1 MLNRHFVFFIVLNNQ
16 KINYSQNRL
25 QKQKNSIFTTQFNNI
40 FFIEEMNNRFLK
52 NIIFLLFINLLVKPF
67 WILGVDRTVQNI
79 VGDAS
84 YGMYLAIFNFS
95 YLFYIILD
103 IGLTNF
109 NSKNIAQNNHLLS
122 KYFVGISQA
131 KIFLSIGYFI
141 IIFLIGLAIGY
152 KDEQLKLLGIVGFN
166 QVLLSFI
173 LYVRSN
179 IAALLLFKTD
189 SILSVL
195 DRILMILIC
204 SFLLWSGIFPKSN
217 FNIYWFVY
225 SQTFSYLI
233 TLIIAIF
240 IVLKHTG
247 KLVIKFNFPFIL
259 MIIKKSLPYALL
271 VLLMSFYN
279 RLEPV
284 LIERIL
290 PKDISATQAGI
301 YAKAYRLFDA
311 GNNISYLFS
320 VILLPLF
327 AAVISKGEDLQS
339 LVKQSFSLMLTMT
352 CIIAVTCIFYSHN
365 LMESLY
371 PISENELASTYN
383 IRIFESARILQ
394 ILMGSFVSISITYIF
409 GTLLTANGNL
419 LQLNIVA
426 AVGVI
431 INLTLNFIF
440 IPIFEAKG
448 AAFTS
453 LCVQF
458 ATCAIQ
464 FFIAKKTFGLRFGT
478 KFWFCIITF
487 IISITTTT
495 FILKNT
501 SLNWIYSFMLS
512 LFSGIVIAFITRML
526 DFKEMQKLL
535 LSSLNNIKK
544 Q

>member
-1 MLNRHFVFFIVLNNQ
+1 M
-16 KINYSQNRL
+16 
-25 QKQKNSIFTTQFNNI
+25 NS
-40 FFIEEMNNRFLK
+40 RFLK

-67 WILGVDRTVQNI
+67 WILGIDRSVQNI

-84 YGMYLAIFNFS
+84 YGTYLAIFNFS
-95 YLFYIILD
+95 YLFYILLD

-109 NSKNIAQNNHLLS
+109 NSKNIAQNNQLLS
-122 KYFVGISQA
+122 KHFVGISQA
-131 KIFLSIGYFI
+131 KILLSIVYSI
-141 IIFLIGLAIGY
+141 VIFTIGLIIGY
-152 KDEQLKLLGIVGFN
+152 DAGQLKLLAIVGLN
-166 QVLLSFI
+166 QILLSFI

-195 DRILMILIC
+195 DRILMITIC
-204 SFLLWSGIFPKSN
+204 SFLLWSGIFPKNN

-225 SQTFSYLI
+225 SQTISYVI
-233 TLIIAIF
+233 TLIVSTC

-247 KLVIKFNFPFIL
+247 KLVIRFNFPFIL

-290 PKDISATQAGI
+290 PKEISAIQAGI

-327 AAVISKGEDLQS
+327 AAVLKNGDDLKS
-339 LVKQSFSLMLTMT
+339 LVKQSFSLMLMMT
-352 CIIAVTCIFYSHN
+352 CIIAIIGIFYSQE
-365 LMESLY
+365 LMELLY
-371 PISENELASTYN
+371 KKQDYETFEVYNARISQS
-383 IRIFESARILQ
+383 SQILQ
-394 ILMGSFVSISITYIF
+394 ILMGSFISISITYIF

-419 LQLNIVA
+419 RHLNIVA
-426 AVGVI
+426 AIGVVM
-431 INLTLNFIF
+431 NLILNFIL
-440 IPIFEAKG
+440 IPVFEAKG

-458 ATCAIQ
+458 ATCIIQ
-464 FFIAKKTFGLRFGT
+464 FFIARKTFDLKFGALFWT
-478 KFWFCIITF
+478 KASLFVILLVISTIIFKYT
-487 IISITTTT
+487 ID
-495 FILKNT
+495 
-501 SLNWIYSFMLS
+501 NWIYSMMATTLA
-512 LFSGIVIAFITRML
+512 GIFIAFITNML
-526 DFKEMQKLL
+526 NYKDLEKLL
-535 LSSLNNIKK
+535 ISSLNHIKK
-544 Q
+544 

>member
-1 MLNRHFVFFIVLNNQ
+1 M
-16 KINYSQNRL
+16 
-25 QKQKNSIFTTQFNNI
+25 NS
-40 FFIEEMNNRFLK
+40 RFLK
-52 NIIFLLFINLLVKPF
+52 NILFLLFINLLVKPF

-84 YGMYLAIFNFS
+84 YGTYLAIFNFS

-103 IGLTNF
+103 IGLTNY
-109 NSKNIAQNNHLLS
+109 NSKEIAQNNNLLS

-131 KIFLSIGYFI
+131 KIFLSIAYFI
-141 IIFLIGLAIGY
+141 IIFVIGLIIGY
-152 KDEQLKLLGIVGFN
+152 NTEQMKLLAVVGLN
-166 QVLLSFI
+166 QVLLSFV

-179 IAALLLFKTD
+179 ISALLLFKTD

-195 DRILMILIC
+195 DRVLMILIC
-204 SFLLWSGIFPKSN
+204 SFLLWSGIFPKSD

-225 SQTFSYLI
+225 SQTASYVI
-233 TLIIAIF
+233 TLIIAIY

-247 KLVIKFNFPFIL
+247 KLTIKFNFPFVL

-290 PKDISATQAGI
+290 PKDISAIQAGI
-301 YAKAYRLFDA
+301 YARAYRLFDA

-327 AAVISKGEDLQS
+327 AAVIKKGEDLQA
-339 LVKQSFSLMLTMT
+339 LVKQSFGLMLTMT
-352 CIIAVTCIFYSHN
+352 CIIAIVCIFYSQN
-365 LMESLY
+365 LMELLY
-371 PISENELASTYN
+371 TIQDNESIETYN
-383 IRIFESARILQ
+383 LRITESSNILK
-394 ILMGSFVSISITYIF
+394 ILMGSFVSISVTYIF

-419 LQLNIVA
+419 KQLNIVA
-426 AVGVI
+426 AVGVV

-440 IPIFEAKG
+440 IPVFEAKG
-448 AAFTS
+448 AAMTS

-464 FFIAKKTFGLRFGT
+464 FFIAKRIFNLKFGISFLISILSF
-478 KFWFCIITF
+478 IILLVTTTSLLKSSDMYWLTSF
-487 IISITTTT
+487 IIS
-495 FILKNT
+495 LG
-501 SLNWIYSFMLS
+501 L
-512 LFSGIVIAFITRML
+512 GIVLAFITKML
-526 DFKEMQKLL
+526 DFNELKSLL
-535 LSSLNNIKK
+535 LSSVEHIKK
-544 Q
+544 

>member
-1 MLNRHFVFFIVLNNQ
+1 
-16 KINYSQNRL
+16 
-25 QKQKNSIFTTQFNNI
+25 
-40 FFIEEMNNRFLK
+40 MNNRFLK
-52 NIIFLLFINLLVKPF
+52 NIIFLLFVNLLVKPF
-67 WILGVDRTVQNI
+67 WILGIDRTVQNL

-84 YGMYLAIFNFS
+84 YGTYLAIFNFS

-109 NSKNIAQNNHLLS
+109 NSKNIAQNNHLLT
-122 KYFVGISQA
+122 KHFVGINQA
-131 KIFLSIGYFI
+131 KILLSFIYFI
-141 IIFLIGLAIGY
+141 IIFLIGWLIGY
-152 KDEQLKLLGIVGFN
+152 NTEQLKLLAIVGFN

-204 SFLLWSGIFPKSN
+204 SFLLWSGLFPQNN

-225 SQTFSYLI
+225 SQTISYLI
-233 TLIIAIF
+233 TLVVAIAI
-240 IVLKHTG
+240 VLRHTN
-247 KLVIKFNFPFIL
+247 KLKFKFNFPFIL

-290 PKDISATQAGI
+290 PKDISSVQAGI

-327 AAVISKGEDLQS
+327 AAVIKKGEDLQS

-352 CIIAVTCIFYSHN
+352 CIIAVVCIFYSKD
-365 LMESLY
+365 LMELLY
-371 PISENELASTYN
+371 PRNENELVEIYN
-383 IRIFESARILQ
+383 IRITESSRILQ
-394 ILMGSFVSISITYIF
+394 ILMGSFVSISVTYIF

-419 LQLNIVA
+419 KQLNIVA
-426 AVGVI
+426 AIGVI
-431 INLTLNFIF
+431 TNLTLNFIF
-440 IPIFEAKG
+440 TPIFEAKG

-458 ATCAIQ
+458 VTCAIQ
-464 FFIAKKTFGLRFGT
+464 FFIAKRIFNLKLGRA
-478 KFWFCIITF
+478 FWLSISSF
-487 IISITTTT
+487 IILLIAATAS
-495 FILKNT
+495 LK
-501 SLNWIYSFMLS
+501 SLNIHWIYTLLISS
-512 LFSGIVIAFITRML
+512 LSGIIIAFITKTL
-526 DFKEMQKLL
+526 DFKELKNLL
-535 LSSLNNIKK
+535 FASVNHIKK
-544 Q
+544 

>member
-1 MLNRHFVFFIVLNNQ
+1 M
-16 KINYSQNRL
+16 
-25 QKQKNSIFTTQFNNI
+25 NS
-40 FFIEEMNNRFLK
+40 RFLK
-52 NIIFLLFINLLVKPF
+52 NIIFLLFINLLIKPF
-67 WILGVDRTVQNI
+67 WILGVDRSVQNL

-84 YGMYLAIFNFS
+84 YGTYLAIFNFS
-95 YLFYIILD
+95 YLFYILLD

-109 NSKNIAQNNHLLS
+109 NSKNIAQNNQLLS

-141 IIFLIGLAIGY
+141 IIFLVGWIIGY
-152 KDEQLKLLGIVGFN
+152 NNEQLKLLGVVGLN

-195 DRILMILIC
+195 DRVLMIMIC
-204 SFLLWSGIFPKSN
+204 SFLLWSGIFPKSD
-217 FNIYWFVY
+217 FNIYWFAY
-225 SQTFSYLI
+225 SQTISYI
-233 TLIIAIF
+233 VTLIIAIG

-247 KLVIKFNFPFIL
+247 KLTIRFNFPFIL

-290 PKDISATQAGI
+290 PKDISSIQAGI
-301 YAKAYRLFDA
+301 YARAYRLFDA

-327 AAVISKGEDLQS
+327 ASVIKNGEDLQS

-352 CIIAVTCIFYSHN
+352 GIIAVACIFYSEN
-365 LMESLY
+365 LMELLY
-371 PISENELASTYN
+371 NIQENETVEAYN
-383 IRIFESARILQ
+383 IRIQESSKILQ
-394 ILMGSFVSISITYIF
+394 ILMGSFVSISVTYIF

-419 LQLNIVA
+419 KHLNIVA
-426 AVGVI
+426 ATGVV
-431 INLTLNFIF
+431 INLALNFIF

-458 ATCAIQ
+458 TTCLIQ
-464 FFIAKKTFGLRFGT
+464 FILAKNIFRLKFGAS
-478 KFWFCIITF
+478 FWISVFSFCTLLILSALVLK
-487 IISITTTT
+487 IS
-495 FILKNT
+495 
-501 SLNWIYSFMLS
+501 SDNWINSFMLTMIS
-512 LFSGIVIAFITRML
+512 GLFIAFITKML
-526 DFKEMQKLL
+526 DYKELKNLIMTSIGQLK
-535 LSSLNNIKK
+535 NNKTEKK
-544 Q
+544 

>member
-1 MLNRHFVFFIVLNNQ
+1 M
-16 KINYSQNRL
+16 
-25 QKQKNSIFTTQFNNI
+25 NS
-40 FFIEEMNNRFLK
+40 RFLK

-67 WILGVDRTVQNI
+67 WILGVDRTVQNL

-84 YGMYLAIFNFS
+84 YGTYLAIFNFS

-109 NSKNIAQNNHLLS
+109 NSKNIAQNNQLLS

-141 IIFLIGLAIGY
+141 IIFLIGLMIGY
-152 KDEQLKLLGIVGFN
+152 NGEQLKLLGIVGLN

-195 DRILMILIC
+195 DRVLMILIC
-204 SFLLWSGIFPKSN
+204 SFLLWSGIFPQSN
-217 FNIYWFVY
+217 FSIYWFVY
-225 SQTFSYLI
+225 SQTISYII

-247 KLVIKFNFPFIL
+247 KLVIKFNLPFIL

-301 YAKAYRLFDA
+301 FAKAYRLFDA

-327 AAVISKGEDLQS
+327 ASVIKKGEDLQS

-352 CIIAVTCIFYSHN
+352 CLISIACIFYSQN
-365 LMESLY
+365 IMELLY
-371 PISENELASTYN
+371 PRSENELLDLYN
-383 IRIFESARILQ
+383 IRINESSKILQ

-419 LQLNIVA
+419 RQLNFVA
-426 AVGVI
+426 AIGVI
-431 INLTLNFIF
+431 INVALNFIF
-440 IPIFEAKG
+440 IPKFKAQG

-458 ATCAIQ
+458 STCFIQ
-464 FFIAKKTFGLRFGT
+464 FFIAKKTFGFKLGT
-478 KFWFCIITF
+478 KFW
-487 IISITTTT
+487 ISILSFITTTT
-495 FILKNT
+495 IITILLKNS
-501 SLNWIYSFMLS
+501 SLNWIYSFIIS
-512 LFSGIVIAFITRML
+512 LFLGIITAFITKTL
-526 DFKEMQKLL
+526 DFKEIKNLI
-535 LSSLNNIKK
+535 SSSIIHIKK
-544 Q
+544 

>member
-1 MLNRHFVFFIVLNNQ
+1 M
-16 KINYSQNRL
+16 
-25 QKQKNSIFTTQFNNI
+25 NS
-40 FFIEEMNNRFLK
+40 RFLK
-52 NIIFLLFINLLVKPF
+52 NILFLLFINLLVKPF
-67 WILGVDRTVQNI
+67 WILGVDRTVQNL

-84 YGMYLAIFNFS
+84 YGTYLAIFNFS

-122 KYFVGISQA
+122 KHFVGISQA
-131 KIFLSIGYFI
+131 KIFLSIAYFL
-141 IIFLIGLAIGY
+141 IIFVIGVIIGY
-152 KDEQLKLLGIVGFN
+152 NSEQLKLLAIVGLN

-204 SFLLWSGIFPKSN
+204 SFLLWSSIFPQSY

-225 SQTFSYLI
+225 SQTISYAI
-233 TLIIAIF
+233 TLIIAII

-247 KLVIKFNFPFIL
+247 KLIIRFNFPFIL

-327 AAVISKGEDLQS
+327 ASVIKKGEDLQS
-339 LVKQSFSLMLTMT
+339 LVKQSFSLMLAMT
-352 CIIAVTCIFYSHN
+352 CSIAIVCIFYSHN
-365 LMESLY
+365 LMEVLY
-371 PISENELASTYN
+371 PKNGDELVEIYNSRISES
-383 IRIFESARILQ
+383 SKILQ
-394 ILMGSFVSISITYIF
+394 ILMGSFVSISVTYIF
-409 GTLLTANGNL
+409 GTLLTANGSL
-419 LQLNIVA
+419 KQLNFVA
-426 AVGVI
+426 AFGVI
-431 INLTLNFIF
+431 INISLNLLF
-440 IPIFEAKG
+440 IPIFKAKG

-458 ATCAIQ
+458 TTCLIQ
-464 FFIAKKTFGLRFGT
+464 YIIAKKIFDIKLGA
-478 KFWFCIITF
+478 KFWSNTLSF
-487 IISITTTT
+487 IVLTTISTI
-495 FILKNT
+495 FLKNT
-501 SLNWIYSFMLS
+501 SINWIYSFLIAL
-512 LFSGIVIAFITRML
+512 LFSIIIAFITKML
-526 DFKEMQKLL
+526 DYKELKNLI
-535 LSSLNNIKK
+535 LSSTTYIKK

>member
-1 MLNRHFVFFIVLNNQ
+1 M
-16 KINYSQNRL
+16 
-25 QKQKNSIFTTQFNNI
+25 NS
-40 FFIEEMNNRFLK
+40 RFLK

-67 WILGVDRTVQNI
+67 WILGVDRTVQNL

-84 YGMYLAIFNFS
+84 YGTYLAIFNFS

-141 IIFLIGLAIGY
+141 VIFLIGLAIGY
-152 KDEQLKLLGIVGFN
+152 NAEQMKLLGIVGLN

-195 DRILMILIC
+195 DRVLMILIC
-204 SFLLWSGIFPKSN
+204 SFLLWSGIFPQNN

-225 SQTFSYLI
+225 SQTISYVI
-233 TLIIAIF
+233 TLIIATF

-247 KLVIKFNFPFIL
+247 KLVIKFNMPFIL

-290 PKDISATQAGI
+290 PKDISAVQAGI

-327 AAVISKGEDLQS
+327 ASVIKKGEDLQS

-352 CIIAVTCIFYSHN
+352 CLIAIVCIFYSQN
-365 LMESLY
+365 IMELLY
-371 PISENELASTYN
+371 PKPEYEMIDVYN
-383 IRIFESARILQ
+383 NRICETSKILQ

-419 LQLNIVA
+419 KQLNFVA
-426 AVGVI
+426 AIGVL
-431 INLTLNFIF
+431 INVSLNFIF
-440 IPIFEAKG
+440 IPIFKAQG

-458 ATCAIQ
+458 ATCFIQ
-464 FFIAKKTFGLRFGT
+464 FILAKRTFNLNIGAKLWIRLSS
-478 KFWFCIITF
+478 F
-487 IISITTTT
+487 IILTSITTI
-495 FILKNT
+495 ILKNT
-501 SLNWIYSFMLS
+501 TLNWIHSFLIS
-512 LFSGIVIAFITRML
+512 SFSGIIIAFITKLL
-526 DFKEMQKLL
+526 DFNELKNLI
-535 LSSLNNIKK
+535 SSSIIHVKK

>member
-1 MLNRHFVFFIVLNNQ
+1 M
-16 KINYSQNRL
+16 
-25 QKQKNSIFTTQFNNI
+25 NS
-40 FFIEEMNNRFLK
+40 RFLK

-67 WILGVDRTVQNI
+67 WILGVDRTVQNL

-84 YGMYLAIFNFS
+84 YGTYLAIFNFS
-95 YLFYIILD
+95 YLFYIVLD

-131 KIFLSIGYFI
+131 KILLSIIYFV

-152 KDEQLKLLGIVGFN
+152 NGEQLKLLGIVGFN

-195 DRILMILIC
+195 DKILMILIC
-204 SFLLWSGIFPKSN
+204 SFLLWSGIFPQTN

-225 SQTFSYLI
+225 SQTISYII
-233 TLIIAIF
+233 TLIIATF
-240 IVLKHTG
+240 IVLRHTG
-247 KLVIKFNFPFIL
+247 KLKIKFNFPFIL

-290 PKDISATQAGI
+290 PKDISAEQAGI

-327 AAVISKGEDLQS
+327 ATVIKKGEDLQS

-352 CIIAVTCIFYSHN
+352 CLIAIVCMFYSQN
-365 LMESLY
+365 IMELLY
-371 PISENELASTYN
+371 PMGENEIASTYN
-383 IRIFESARILQ
+383 IRIEESSRILQ
-394 ILMGSFVSISITYIF
+394 ILMGSFVSISITYIY

-419 LQLNIVA
+419 KQLNYVA
-426 AVGVI
+426 GLGVL
-431 INLTLNFIF
+431 INVILNFLF
-440 IPIFEAKG
+440 IPIFKAQG
-448 AAFTS
+448 AAYTS

-458 ATCAIQ
+458 ATCFIQ
-464 FFIAKKTFGLRFGT
+464 FIIAKKTFNLKLGM
-478 KFWFCIITF
+478 KFWISVFSF
-487 IISITTTT
+487 IILTGITTN
-495 FILKNT
+495 ILKNT
-501 SLNWIYSFMLS
+501 SLNWIYTFVISSLS
-512 LFSGIVIAFITRML
+512 GVIIAFITKML
-526 DFKEMQKLL
+526 DYKELKNLI
-535 LSSLNNIKK
+535 SASIVHIKK